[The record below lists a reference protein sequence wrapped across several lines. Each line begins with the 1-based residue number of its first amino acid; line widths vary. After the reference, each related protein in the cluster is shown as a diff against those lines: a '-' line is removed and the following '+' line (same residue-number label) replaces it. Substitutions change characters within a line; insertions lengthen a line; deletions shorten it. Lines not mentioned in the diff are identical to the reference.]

1 MKKIMA
7 LAFALFFATTA
18 AAAESYPASQKIQQT
33 VNGELKQT
41 VYAGDEI
48 KPVTILYE
56 NTDLAENVVPEYSS
70 TNFLE
75 NFGLSKRWVGSRC
88 EIAGEMRDDIP
99 AGTYNAFIVVRD
111 NEGKFAKTEFEF
123 TVLEKEET
131 LSLKWNKS
139 SGDVNQ
145 EVTAGKSITPIVFDY
160 EGITSYSVS
169 GLPSGLVKNIDEKKH
184 KIMIVGSVNSDV
196 MSGDYEY
203 KVTVKNDQ
211 GDEKSMSGTIVV
223 KSGKARTSIKLV
235 SEKARQEVVAGN
247 EIEPVV
253 FEFANVH
260 VDESLSSFKF
270 EGSLKGSFAYSVE
283 GNKLT
288 CSGTV
293 DENLKGGLYTI
304 RIIAIGENNND
315 TAFANVDVIHKSVET
330 KVYVIENETQSLTAG
345 DSIKPIV
352 FKVEHGSNPELT
364 NFPGGYGLKKDGNTV
379 TITGLV
385 EENAKGPYEVVLT
398 VTGADNN
405 ASAKATI
412 NVAAG
417 VMSFDVIEGSDNQ
430 TVVAGQEIVPIVYQY
445 NHVKNI
451 HGTLPANL
459 KMEQDQEKKQVKI
472 YGTVDPEMAAHE
484 YVYSF
489 ELTDYYGETKT
500 VTGKINVVASIDEN
514 SSSSVTSSSSLATSS
529 SSQNV
534 ILSSSEGSSSSSA
547 TFNSSS
553 SSVIL
558 SSESR
563 EESSSSTKLASS
575 SSVASSSS
583 SVVVSSSSAKSSS
596 STKLASSSSVAASS
610 SSVVVSS
617 SSAKSSSSSQ
627 NVILSSSEGS
637 SSSSA
642 TFNSSS
648 SSVILSSESREESS
662 SSTKLASSSSVAA
675 SSSSVVV
682 SSSSAKSS
690 SSSQN
695 VILSS
700 SEGSSSSS
708 ATFNS
713 SSSSVILSSESREE
727 SSSSTKLA
735 SSSSVAASSS
745 SVVVSS
751 SSAKSSSSSQNVI
764 LSSSEGSSS
773 SSATFNSSSS
783 SVILSSESR
792 EESSSST
799 KLASS
804 SSVIAS
810 SSSAKSDDKKSSSS
824 GKDGKDAIVAV
835 KMNRLNFSYAN
846 NALTVVLPVSSM
858 MRVQVFDLTGHLV
871 ESFAESVS
879 GTKNFSLAHL
889 NRGNYLVR
897 VEGNSMVRTAR
908 IAVK

>member
-7 LAFALFFATTA
+7 LAFALFFAVA
-18 AAAESYPASQKIQQT
+18 NAAETYEASEKITQEILAGEGKFTQT
-33 VNGELKQT
+33 VN
-41 VYAGDEI
+41 AGDEI
-48 KPVTILYE
+48 ASIKIWYHGMDE
-56 NTDLAENVVPEYSS
+56 NKHQSGNISEI
-70 TNFLE
+70 
-75 NFGLSKRWVGSRC
+75 GLTEKWTGSVC
-88 EIAGEMRDDIP
+88 EISGKIDRDLITQTVKAYILVQD
-99 AGTYNAFIVVRD
+99 D
-111 NEGKFAKTEFEF
+111 EGKFAKTEFEF

-169 GLPSGLVKNIDEKKH
+169 GLPSGLEKNIDEKKH

-211 GDEKSMSGTIVV
+211 GDEKSLSGTIVV
-223 KSGKARTSIKLV
+223 ESGKARTSIKLV
-235 SEKARQEVVAGN
+235 SEKARQEVLAGN

-283 GNKLT
+283 ENKLT

-345 DSIKPIV
+345 DSIEPIV
-352 FKVEHGSNPELT
+352 FKVEHGSNLELT

-445 NHVKNI
+445 NHVKDI
-451 HGTLPANL
+451 HGKLPANL
-459 KMEQDQEKKQVKI
+459 KMEPDKEKKQVKI
-472 YGTVDPEMAAHE
+472 YGIVDSKSGAHE
-484 YVYSF
+484 YAYSF
-489 ELTDYYGETKT
+489 DLTDYYGETKT
-500 VTGKINVVASIDEN
+500 VTGKINVVAS
-514 SSSSVTSSSSLATSS
+514 SSSEATSS
-529 SSQNV
+529 SSAKSSSSSAKSSSSNV

-547 TFNSSS
+547 KQSSS
-553 SSVIL
+553 S
-558 SSESR
+558 
-563 EESSSSTKLASS
+563 
-575 SSVASSSS
+575 
-583 SVVVSSSSAKSSS
+583 
-596 STKLASSSSVAASS
+596 
-610 SSVVVSS
+610 
-617 SSAKSSSSSQ
+617 

-637 SSSSA
+637 SSSSVKQ
-642 TFNSSS
+642 SSS
-648 SSVILSSESREESS
+648 SEKTIKIV
-662 SSTKLASSSSVAA
+662 TVAM
-675 SSSSVVV
+675 
-682 SSSSAKSS
+682 
-690 SSSQN
+690 N
-695 VILSS
+695 
-700 SEGSSSSS
+700 G
-708 ATFNS
+708 
-713 SSSSVILSSESREE
+713 
-727 SSSSTKLA
+727 
-735 SSSSVAASSS
+735 
-745 SVVVSS
+745 
-751 SSAKSSSSSQNVI
+751 
-764 LSSSEGSSS
+764 
-773 SSATFNSSSS
+773 
-783 SVILSSESR
+783 
-792 EESSSST
+792 
-799 KLASS
+799 
-804 SSVIAS
+804 
-810 SSSAKSDDKKSSSS
+810 
-824 GKDGKDAIVAV
+824 V
-835 KMNRLNFSYAN
+835 KFGYAN
-846 NALTVVLPVSSM
+846 NALTVAEPTSSM
-858 MRVQVFDLTGHLV
+858 VRVQVFDLTGHLI
-871 ESFAESVS
+871 ETFAEPVN
-879 GTKNFSLAHL
+879 GTKSISLAHL

-897 VEGNSMVRTAR
+897 VESNSMVRTAR

>member
-7 LAFALFFATTA
+7 LVFALFFAVA
-18 AAAESYPASQKIQQT
+18 NAAETYEASEKITQQ
-33 VNGELKQT
+33 VLSGELSQT

-48 KPVTILYE
+48 KPITILYE
-56 NTDLAENVVPEYSS
+56 NTGLAENVVPEYSS

-88 EIAGEMRDDIP
+88 EIAGEMRDDIL
-99 AGTYNAFIVVRD
+99 AGTYNAFIVVKD
-111 NEGKFAKTEFEF
+111 ADGKFAKTEFEF

-184 KIMIVGSVNSDV
+184 KIMIVGTVNSDV

-211 GDEKSMSGTIVV
+211 GDEKSLSGTIVV
-223 KSGKARTSIKLV
+223 ESGKARTSIKLV
-235 SEKARQEVVAGN
+235 SEKARQEVLAGN

-315 TAFANVDVIHKSVET
+315 TAFANVDVIRKTVET

-364 NFPGGYGLKKDGNTV
+364 NFPGGYGLRKDGNTV

-385 EENAKGPYEVVLT
+385 EESAKGPHEVVLT
-398 VTGADNN
+398 VDNN

-417 VMSFDVIEGSDNQ
+417 VMTFDVVEGSDNQ

-445 NHVKNI
+445 NHVKDI
-451 HGTLPANL
+451 HGKLPANL
-459 KMEQDQEKKQVKI
+459 KMEPDKEKKQVKI
-472 YGTVDPEMAAHE
+472 YGIVDSKSGAHE
-484 YVYSF
+484 YAYSF
-489 ELTDYYGETKT
+489 DLTDYYGETKT
-500 VTGKINVVASIDEN
+500 VTGKINVVASSN
-514 SSSSVTSSSSLATSS
+514 SEATSS
-529 SSQNV
+529 SSAKSSSSSATSSSSAVQSSSSNV
-534 ILSSSEGSSSSSA
+534 ILSSSEGSSSSSVKQ
-547 TFNSSS
+547 SSS
-553 SSVIL
+553 SEKTIKIV
-558 SSESR
+558 
-563 EESSSSTKLASS
+563 T
-575 SSVASSSS
+575 VAM
-583 SVVVSSSSAKSSS
+583 
-596 STKLASSSSVAASS
+596 
-610 SSVVVSS
+610 
-617 SSAKSSSSSQ
+617 
-627 NVILSSSEGS
+627 NG
-637 SSSSA
+637 
-642 TFNSSS
+642 
-648 SSVILSSESREESS
+648 
-662 SSTKLASSSSVAA
+662 
-675 SSSSVVV
+675 
-682 SSSSAKSS
+682 
-690 SSSQN
+690 
-695 VILSS
+695 
-700 SEGSSSSS
+700 
-708 ATFNS
+708 
-713 SSSSVILSSESREE
+713 
-727 SSSSTKLA
+727 
-735 SSSSVAASSS
+735 
-745 SVVVSS
+745 
-751 SSAKSSSSSQNVI
+751 
-764 LSSSEGSSS
+764 
-773 SSATFNSSSS
+773 
-783 SVILSSESR
+783 
-792 EESSSST
+792 
-799 KLASS
+799 
-804 SSVIAS
+804 
-810 SSSAKSDDKKSSSS
+810 
-824 GKDGKDAIVAV
+824 V
-835 KMNRLNFSYAN
+835 KFGYAN
-846 NALTVVLPVSSM
+846 NALTVAVPTSSM
-858 MRVQVFDLTGHLV
+858 VRVQVFDLTGHLI
-871 ESFAESVS
+871 ETFAEPVN
-879 GTKNFSLAHL
+879 GTKSISLAHL

-897 VEGNSMVRTAR
+897 VESNSMVRTAR

>member
-7 LAFALFFATTA
+7 LAFALFFAVA
-18 AAAESYPASQKIQQT
+18 NAAETYEASEKITQQ
-33 VNGELKQT
+33 VLSGELSQT

-48 KPVTILYE
+48 KPVKILYE
-56 NTDLAENVVPEYSS
+56 NTGLGEDAVPEDSS

-75 NFGLSKRWVGSRC
+75 NFGLSKRWTKGPAC

-99 AGTYNAFIVVRD
+99 AGTYTAFIVVRD

-235 SEKARQEVVAGN
+235 SEKARQEVLAGN

-352 FKVEHGSNPELT
+352 FKVEHGSNCELT
-364 NFPGGYGLKKDGNTV
+364 NFPGGYVLKKDGNTV

-445 NHVKNI
+445 NHVKLINGKKI
-451 HGTLPANL
+451 LADL
-459 KMEQDQEKKQVKI
+459 EVEQDKEKKQVKI

-500 VTGKINVVASIDEN
+500 VTGKINVVTSIDDI
-514 SSSSVTSSSSLATSS
+514 SSSSNSATSS
-529 SSQNV
+529 SSNV
-534 ILSSSEGSSSSSA
+534 ILSSSEGSSSSS
-547 TFNSSS
+547 
-553 SSVIL
+553 
-558 SSESR
+558 
-563 EESSSSTKLASS
+563 
-575 SSVASSSS
+575 
-583 SVVVSSSSAKSSS
+583 VVQSSSSSAKQ
-596 STKLASSSSVAASS
+596 
-610 SSVVVSS
+610 
-617 SSAKSSSSSQ
+617 SSSSSEE
-627 NVILSSSEGS
+627 V
-637 SSSSA
+637 
-642 TFNSSS
+642 
-648 SSVILSSESREESS
+648 ESS
-662 SSTKLASSSSVAA
+662 SSEKTTKIVTVAM
-675 SSSSVVV
+675 
-682 SSSSAKSS
+682 
-690 SSSQN
+690 N
-695 VILSS
+695 
-700 SEGSSSSS
+700 G
-708 ATFNS
+708 
-713 SSSSVILSSESREE
+713 
-727 SSSSTKLA
+727 
-735 SSSSVAASSS
+735 
-745 SVVVSS
+745 
-751 SSAKSSSSSQNVI
+751 
-764 LSSSEGSSS
+764 
-773 SSATFNSSSS
+773 
-783 SVILSSESR
+783 
-792 EESSSST
+792 
-799 KLASS
+799 
-804 SSVIAS
+804 
-810 SSSAKSDDKKSSSS
+810 
-824 GKDGKDAIVAV
+824 V
-835 KMNRLNFSYAN
+835 KFGYAN
-846 NALTVVLPVSSM
+846 NALTVALPTSSM
-858 MRVQVFDLTGHLV
+858 VRVQVFDLMGHLV
-871 ESFAESVS
+871 ETFAESVNGAKS
-879 GTKNFSLAHL
+879 INLAHL

-897 VEGNSMVRTAR
+897 IESDSQMRTAK

>member
-7 LAFALFFATTA
+7 LAFALFFAVA
-18 AAAESYPASQKIQQT
+18 NAAETYEASEKITQQ
-33 VNGELKQT
+33 VLSGELSQT
-41 VYAGDEI
+41 VYVGDEI
-48 KPVTILYE
+48 KPITILYE
-56 NTDLAENVVPEYSS
+56 NTGLAENVVPEYSS

-75 NFGLSKRWVGSRC
+75 NFGLSKRWTKGPAC

-99 AGTYNAFIVVRD
+99 AGTYDAFIVVKD
-111 NEGKFAKTEFEF
+111 ADGKFAKTEFEF

-145 EVTAGKSITPIVFDY
+145 EVIAGKSITPIVFDY

-223 KSGKARTSIKLV
+223 ESGKARTSIKLV
-235 SEKARQEVVAGN
+235 SEKARQEVLAGN

-352 FKVEHGSNPELT
+352 FKVEHGSNCELA

-445 NHVKNI
+445 DHMLSAKGSGIPEDLEVK
-451 HGTLPANL
+451 
-459 KMEQDQEKKQVKI
+459 QDKEKKQVKI

-500 VTGKINVVASIDEN
+500 VTGKINVVREL
-514 SSSSVTSSSSLATSS
+514 SSSSVAASSSSEATSS
-529 SSQNV
+529 SSAKSSSSSAKSSSSNV
-534 ILSSSEGSSSSSA
+534 ILSSSEGSSSSSVKQ
-547 TFNSSS
+547 SSS
-553 SSVIL
+553 SEKTTKIVTVAMNSV
-558 SSESR
+558 
-563 EESSSSTKLASS
+563 KF
-575 SSVASSSS
+575 
-583 SVVVSSSSAKSSS
+583 
-596 STKLASSSSVAASS
+596 
-610 SSVVVSS
+610 
-617 SSAKSSSSSQ
+617 
-627 NVILSSSEGS
+627 G
-637 SSSSA
+637 
-642 TFNSSS
+642 
-648 SSVILSSESREESS
+648 
-662 SSTKLASSSSVAA
+662 
-675 SSSSVVV
+675 
-682 SSSSAKSS
+682 
-690 SSSQN
+690 
-695 VILSS
+695 
-700 SEGSSSSS
+700 
-708 ATFNS
+708 
-713 SSSSVILSSESREE
+713 
-727 SSSSTKLA
+727 
-735 SSSSVAASSS
+735 
-745 SVVVSS
+745 
-751 SSAKSSSSSQNVI
+751 
-764 LSSSEGSSS
+764 
-773 SSATFNSSSS
+773 
-783 SVILSSESR
+783 
-792 EESSSST
+792 
-799 KLASS
+799 
-804 SSVIAS
+804 
-810 SSSAKSDDKKSSSS
+810 
-824 GKDGKDAIVAV
+824 
-835 KMNRLNFSYAN
+835 YAN
-846 NALTVVLPVSSM
+846 NALTVAVPTSSM
-858 MRVQVFDLTGHLV
+858 VHVQVFDLTGHLV
-871 ESFAESVS
+871 ETFAESVN
-879 GTKNFSLAHL
+879 GTKSISLAHL

-897 VEGNSMVRTAR
+897 VESDSQMRTAK

>member
-7 LAFALFFATTA
+7 LAFALFFAVA
-18 AAAESYPASQKIQQT
+18 NAAETYEASEKITQQ
-33 VNGELKQT
+33 VLSGELSQT

-56 NTDLAENVVPEYSS
+56 NTGLAENVVPEYSS

-99 AGTYNAFIVVRD
+99 AGTYNAFIVVKD
-111 NEGKFAKTEFEF
+111 ADGKFAKTEFEF

-235 SEKARQEVVAGN
+235 SEKARQEVLAGN

-253 FEFANVH
+253 FEFANVR

-352 FKVEHGSNPELT
+352 FKVEHGSNLELT

-412 NVAAG
+412 DVAAG

-445 NHVKNI
+445 DHMLSAKGNGI
-451 HGTLPANL
+451 PQNL
-459 KMEQDQEKKQVKI
+459 KVEQDKEKKQVKI
-472 YGTVDPEMAAHE
+472 SGTVDPKSATHE
-484 YVYSF
+484 YGYSF

-500 VTGKINVVASIDEN
+500 VTGKINVVA
-514 SSSSVTSSSSLATSS
+514 A
-529 SSQNV
+529 
-534 ILSSSEGSSSSSA
+534 
-547 TFNSSS
+547 SSS
-553 SSVIL
+553 SSVV
-558 SSESR
+558 
-563 EESSSSTKLASS
+563 TSS

-583 SVVVSSSSAKSSS
+583 HA
-596 STKLASSSSVAASS
+596 TESS
-610 SSVVVSS
+610 SSVVKSSSSSSVVASSSSEVASS
-617 SSAKSSSSSQ
+617 SSAKSSSSSTE
-627 NVILSSSEGS
+627 LLS
-637 SSSSA
+637 SSSSE
-642 TFNSSS
+642 
-648 SSVILSSESREESS
+648 VEESS
-662 SSTKLASSSSVAA
+662 SSEKTIKIVTVSMNSV
-675 SSSSVVV
+675 
-682 SSSSAKSS
+682 KF
-690 SSSQN
+690 
-695 VILSS
+695 
-700 SEGSSSSS
+700 G
-708 ATFNS
+708 
-713 SSSSVILSSESREE
+713 
-727 SSSSTKLA
+727 
-735 SSSSVAASSS
+735 
-745 SVVVSS
+745 
-751 SSAKSSSSSQNVI
+751 
-764 LSSSEGSSS
+764 
-773 SSATFNSSSS
+773 
-783 SVILSSESR
+783 
-792 EESSSST
+792 
-799 KLASS
+799 
-804 SSVIAS
+804 
-810 SSSAKSDDKKSSSS
+810 
-824 GKDGKDAIVAV
+824 
-835 KMNRLNFSYAN
+835 YAN
-846 NALTVVLPVSSM
+846 NALTVAVPTSSM
-858 MRVQVFDLTGHLV
+858 VRVQVFDLTGHLV
-871 ESFAESVS
+871 ETFAEPVN
-879 GTKNFSLAHL
+879 GTKSINLAHL

-897 VEGNSMVRTAR
+897 VESNSMVRTAR

>member
-7 LAFALFFATTA
+7 LAFALFFAVA
-18 AAAESYPASQKIQQT
+18 NAAETHEASEKITQQ
-33 VNGELKQT
+33 VLSGELSQT

-48 KPVTILYE
+48 KPITILYE
-56 NTDLAENVVPEYSS
+56 NTGLAENVVPEYSS

-99 AGTYNAFIVVRD
+99 ADTYTAFIVVKD
-111 NEGKFAKTEFEF
+111 ADGKFAKTEFEF

-145 EVTAGKSITPIVFDY
+145 EVTAGKSITSIVFDY

-211 GDEKSMSGTIVV
+211 GDEKSLSGTIVV
-223 KSGKARTSIKLV
+223 ESGKARTSIKLV
-235 SEKARQEVVAGN
+235 SEKARQEVLAGN

-352 FKVEHGSNPELT
+352 FKVEHGSNCDLA

-445 NHVKNI
+445 NHVQNI
-451 HGTLPANL
+451 DGKGIPQNL
-459 KMEQDQEKKQVKI
+459 KVEQDKEKKQVKI
-472 YGTVDPEMAAHE
+472 YGAVDSKSATHE
-484 YVYSF
+484 YTYSF

-500 VTGKINVVASIDEN
+500 VTGKINVVASIDDI
-514 SSSSVTSSSSLATSS
+514 SSSSNSATSS
-529 SSQNV
+529 SSVEQSCSSV
-534 ILSSSEGSSSSSA
+534 EFSSSAVLASSSSSSA
-547 TFNSSS
+547 
-553 SSVIL
+553 
-558 SSESR
+558 
-563 EESSSSTKLASS
+563 KQ
-575 SSVASSSS
+575 SSS
-583 SVVVSSSSAKSSS
+583 SVVGSSSSAKS
-596 STKLASSSSVAASS
+596 
-610 SSVVVSS
+610 VSS
-617 SSAKSSSSSQ
+617 SSTEVLSSSSSE
-627 NVILSSSEGS
+627 V
-637 SSSSA
+637 
-642 TFNSSS
+642 
-648 SSVILSSESREESS
+648 EESS
-662 SSTKLASSSSVAA
+662 SSEKTTGLATVA
-675 SSSSVVV
+675 
-682 SSSSAKSS
+682 
-690 SSSQN
+690 
-695 VILSS
+695 
-700 SEGSSSSS
+700 
-708 ATFNS
+708 T
-713 SSSSVILSSESREE
+713 
-727 SSSSTKLA
+727 
-735 SSSSVAASSS
+735 
-745 SVVVSS
+745 
-751 SSAKSSSSSQNVI
+751 
-764 LSSSEGSSS
+764 
-773 SSATFNSSSS
+773 
-783 SVILSSESR
+783 
-792 EESSSST
+792 
-799 KLASS
+799 
-804 SSVIAS
+804 
-810 SSSAKSDDKKSSSS
+810 S
-824 GKDGKDAIVAV
+824 GV
-835 KMNRLNFSYAN
+835 KFGYAN
-846 NALTVVLPVSSM
+846 NALTVAVPTSSM
-858 MRVQVFDLTGHLV
+858 VLVQVFDLTGHLV
-871 ESFAESVS
+871 EMFAESVN
-879 GTKNFSLAHL
+879 GTKSISLAHL

-897 VEGNSMVRTAR
+897 VESVGMVRTAK

>member
-7 LAFALFFATTA
+7 LAFALFFAVA
-18 AAAESYPASQKIQQT
+18 NAAETYEASKKITQQ
-33 VNGELKQT
+33 VLSGELSQT

-48 KPVTILYE
+48 KPVKILYE
-56 NTDLAENVVPEYSS
+56 NTGLGEDAVPEYSS

-75 NFGLSKRWVGSRC
+75 NFGLSKRWTKGPAC

-99 AGTYNAFIVVRD
+99 AGKYTAFIVVKD
-111 NEGKFAKTEFEF
+111 ADGKFAKTEFKF
-123 TVLEKEET
+123 TVLEKEKT
-131 LSLKWNKS
+131 LSLKWNES

-235 SEKARQEVVAGN
+235 SEKARQEVLAGN

-352 FKVEHGSNPELT
+352 FKVEHGSNLELT

-398 VTGADNN
+398 VAGADNN

-445 NHVKNI
+445 NHVQNI
-451 HGTLPANL
+451 DGKGIPKNL
-459 KMEQDQEKKQVKI
+459 KVEQDKEKKQVKI
-472 YGTVDPEMAAHE
+472 YGAVDSKSATHE
-484 YVYSF
+484 YTYSF
-489 ELTDYYGETKT
+489 ELTDYYENTKT
-500 VTGKINVVASIDEN
+500 VTGKINVVAIDDI
-514 SSSSVTSSSSLATSS
+514 SSSSNSAKSSSSSATSS
-529 SSQNV
+529 SSNV
-534 ILSSSEGSSSSSA
+534 ILSSSEGSSSSS
-547 TFNSSS
+547 
-553 SSVIL
+553 
-558 SSESR
+558 
-563 EESSSSTKLASS
+563 
-575 SSVASSSS
+575 VAQS
-583 SVVVSSSSAKSSS
+583 SSSSAKQSSS
-596 STKLASSSSVAASS
+596 SEMV
-610 SSVVVSS
+610 
-617 SSAKSSSSSQ
+617 
-627 NVILSSSEGS
+627 
-637 SSSSA
+637 
-642 TFNSSS
+642 
-648 SSVILSSESREESS
+648 ESS
-662 SSTKLASSSSVAA
+662 SSEKTTGIATVA
-675 SSSSVVV
+675 
-682 SSSSAKSS
+682 
-690 SSSQN
+690 
-695 VILSS
+695 
-700 SEGSSSSS
+700 
-708 ATFNS
+708 T
-713 SSSSVILSSESREE
+713 
-727 SSSSTKLA
+727 
-735 SSSSVAASSS
+735 
-745 SVVVSS
+745 
-751 SSAKSSSSSQNVI
+751 
-764 LSSSEGSSS
+764 
-773 SSATFNSSSS
+773 
-783 SVILSSESR
+783 
-792 EESSSST
+792 
-799 KLASS
+799 
-804 SSVIAS
+804 
-810 SSSAKSDDKKSSSS
+810 S
-824 GKDGKDAIVAV
+824 GV
-835 KMNRLNFSYAN
+835 KFGYAN
-846 NALTVVLPVSSM
+846 NALTVAVPTSSM
-858 MRVQVFDLTGHLV
+858 VRVQVFDLTGHLV
-871 ESFAESVS
+871 ESFEEPVN
-879 GTKNFSLAHL
+879 GTKSINLAHL

-897 VEGNSMVRTAR
+897 VESNSMVRTAR

>member
-1 MKKIMA
+1 MKKFMA
-7 LAFALFFATTA
+7 LAFALFFAVA
-18 AAAESYPASQKIQQT
+18 NAAETYEASEKITQQ
-33 VNGELKQT
+33 VLSGELSQT

-48 KPVTILYE
+48 KPVKILYE
-56 NTDLAENVVPEYSS
+56 NTGLGEDAVPEDSS

-75 NFGLSKRWVGSRC
+75 NFGLSKRWTKGPAC

-99 AGTYNAFIVVRD
+99 AGTYTAFIVVRD

-223 KSGKARTSIKLV
+223 ESGKARTSIKLV
-235 SEKARQEVVAGN
+235 SEKARQEVLAGN

-352 FKVEHGSNPELT
+352 FKVEHGSNLELT
-364 NFPGGYGLKKDGNTV
+364 NFPGGYVLKKDGNTV

-445 NHVKNI
+445 NHVKLINGKKI
-451 HGTLPANL
+451 LADL
-459 KMEQDQEKKQVKI
+459 EVEQDKEKKQVKI

-500 VTGKINVVASIDEN
+500 VTGKINVVTSIDDI
-514 SSSSVTSSSSLATSS
+514 SSSSNSATSS
-529 SSQNV
+529 SSNV
-534 ILSSSEGSSSSSA
+534 ILSSSEGSSSSS
-547 TFNSSS
+547 
-553 SSVIL
+553 
-558 SSESR
+558 
-563 EESSSSTKLASS
+563 
-575 SSVASSSS
+575 
-583 SVVVSSSSAKSSS
+583 VVQSSSSSAKQ
-596 STKLASSSSVAASS
+596 
-610 SSVVVSS
+610 
-617 SSAKSSSSSQ
+617 SSSSSEE
-627 NVILSSSEGS
+627 V
-637 SSSSA
+637 
-642 TFNSSS
+642 
-648 SSVILSSESREESS
+648 ESS
-662 SSTKLASSSSVAA
+662 SSEKTTKIVTVAM
-675 SSSSVVV
+675 
-682 SSSSAKSS
+682 
-690 SSSQN
+690 N
-695 VILSS
+695 
-700 SEGSSSSS
+700 G
-708 ATFNS
+708 
-713 SSSSVILSSESREE
+713 
-727 SSSSTKLA
+727 
-735 SSSSVAASSS
+735 
-745 SVVVSS
+745 
-751 SSAKSSSSSQNVI
+751 
-764 LSSSEGSSS
+764 
-773 SSATFNSSSS
+773 
-783 SVILSSESR
+783 
-792 EESSSST
+792 
-799 KLASS
+799 
-804 SSVIAS
+804 
-810 SSSAKSDDKKSSSS
+810 
-824 GKDGKDAIVAV
+824 V
-835 KMNRLNFSYAN
+835 KFGYAN
-846 NALTVVLPVSSM
+846 NALTVALPTSSM
-858 MRVQVFDLTGHLV
+858 VRVQVFDLMGHLV
-871 ESFAESVS
+871 ETFAESVNGAKS
-879 GTKNFSLAHL
+879 INLAHL

-897 VEGNSMVRTAR
+897 IESDSQMRTAK

>member
-1 MKKIMA
+1 MEGYMKKIMA
-7 LAFALFFATTA
+7 LVFALFFTVA
-18 AAAESYPASQKIQQT
+18 AAAETYVASEKITQQ
-33 VNGELKQT
+33 VLSGELTQT

-48 KPVTILYE
+48 KPITILYE
-56 NTDLAENVVPEYSS
+56 NTGLAENVVPEYSS

-99 AGTYNAFIVVRD
+99 ADTYNAFIVVKD
-111 NEGKFAKTEFEF
+111 ADGKFAKTEFEF

-184 KIMIVGSVNSDV
+184 KIMIVGTVNSDV

-235 SEKARQEVVAGN
+235 SEKARQEVLAGN

-253 FEFANVH
+253 FEFANVR

-293 DENLKGGLYTI
+293 DENLKDELYTI

-345 DSIKPIV
+345 DSIEPIV
-352 FKVEHGSNPELT
+352 FKVEHGSNLELT

-417 VMSFDVIEGSDNQ
+417 VMTFDVVEGSDNQ

-445 NHVKNI
+445 NHVKLINGKKI
-451 HGTLPANL
+451 LADL
-459 KMEQDQEKKQVKI
+459 KVEQDKEKKQVKI
-472 YGTVDPEMAAHE
+472 YGTVDPEMAAYE
-484 YVYSF
+484 YVYWF

-500 VTGKINVVASIDEN
+500 VTDKINVVAS
-514 SSSSVTSSSSLATSS
+514 SSSEATSS
-529 SSQNV
+529 SSAKSSSSSAKSSSSNV
-534 ILSSSEGSSSSSA
+534 ILSSSEGSSSSSVKQ
-547 TFNSSS
+547 SSS
-553 SSVIL
+553 S
-558 SSESR
+558 EKA
-563 EESSSSTKLASS
+563 ESSSSEKTTKIVT
-575 SSVASSSS
+575 VAM
-583 SVVVSSSSAKSSS
+583 
-596 STKLASSSSVAASS
+596 
-610 SSVVVSS
+610 
-617 SSAKSSSSSQ
+617 
-627 NVILSSSEGS
+627 NG
-637 SSSSA
+637 
-642 TFNSSS
+642 
-648 SSVILSSESREESS
+648 
-662 SSTKLASSSSVAA
+662 
-675 SSSSVVV
+675 
-682 SSSSAKSS
+682 
-690 SSSQN
+690 
-695 VILSS
+695 
-700 SEGSSSSS
+700 
-708 ATFNS
+708 
-713 SSSSVILSSESREE
+713 
-727 SSSSTKLA
+727 
-735 SSSSVAASSS
+735 
-745 SVVVSS
+745 
-751 SSAKSSSSSQNVI
+751 
-764 LSSSEGSSS
+764 
-773 SSATFNSSSS
+773 
-783 SVILSSESR
+783 
-792 EESSSST
+792 
-799 KLASS
+799 
-804 SSVIAS
+804 
-810 SSSAKSDDKKSSSS
+810 
-824 GKDGKDAIVAV
+824 V
-835 KMNRLNFSYAN
+835 KFGYAN
-846 NALTVVLPVSSM
+846 NALTIAVPTSSM
-858 MRVQVFDLTGHLV
+858 VRVQVFDLMGHLV
-871 ESFAESVS
+871 ETFAESVN
-879 GTKNFSLAHL
+879 GTKSINLAHL

-897 VEGNSMVRTAR
+897 VESNSIVRTAR